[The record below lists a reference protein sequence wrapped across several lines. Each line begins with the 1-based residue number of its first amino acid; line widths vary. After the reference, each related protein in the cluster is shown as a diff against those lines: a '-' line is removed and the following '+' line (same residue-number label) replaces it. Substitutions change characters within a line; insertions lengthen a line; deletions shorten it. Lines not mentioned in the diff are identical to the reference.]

1 MQRGEVLMGWMIGWL
16 FDVEF
21 FRLKE
26 ELEILRKMF
35 KEHMRVSE
43 EHLEMTYKK
52 KAKDHFYTKCFIIF
66 MFRFLILKH
75 PWKKLTLSSLLT
87 M

>member
-1 MQRGEVLMGWMIGWL
+1 MGWMIGWL

-52 KAKDHFYTKCFIIF
+52 EAKEQ
-66 MFRFLILKH
+66 
-75 PWKKLTLSSLLT
+75 
-87 M
+87 

>member
-1 MQRGEVLMGWMIGWL
+1 MKCRDVSWKVRGGKPAWTFLPLTQEFKRSMQKGEVWMSWMIGWL

-52 KAKDHFYTKCFIIF
+52 EAKEQ
-66 MFRFLILKH
+66 
-75 PWKKLTLSSLLT
+75 
-87 M
+87 